1 MTRQEFDTV
10 DQMIRARL
18 GSDRPGLLFEDER
31 YTWDQ
36 HARASAARAAMALDL
51 RRAGPFHIGYLLENV
66 PELSFWLGAGAVS
79 GATMVG
85 INPTRQGAELARD
98 IRHTDCQLIVTEP
111 KLASMLEGLDTGVS
125 ADRVLIVDTDEYDAR
140 LAPYLDAPFPEHEV
154 APETMALLLFTSG
167 TSGAP
172 KAVIASQGR
181 FARVGRTLSMMQEID
196 EDSVGY
202 MAMPMFHSN
211 ALFAGWS
218 PVLYAGATLALRRK
232 FSASGFLPDIRK
244 FGVTYFNYVGKPLS
258 YILATPEGPDDKNH
272 VLKRVF
278 GNEGAERDLSRFS
291 ERFGVKVT
299 DSFGS
304 TESGATVGRVEGQ
317 PKGSLGRAPEGTV
330 ILDAETEQECS
341 PAEFD
346 EQGRLLNPEEC
357 IGEIVNKAIGQGF
370 EGYYNNDEA
379 NNQRM
384 RNGWYWSGDLGY
396 RDKDGYFYFAGRDFE
411 WLRVDGENF
420 AAAPIEGIIMRYPG
434 VVLAAVYAVPDTEVG
449 DQVMAALQLNDPSTF
464 DAADFDAFLAEQRDL
479 GTKWSPRYV
488 RITSELPTTQT
499 AKVLK
504 RQLRRERW
512 EVADAVWWRPTK
524 AAPLEQLTDAGRE
537 SIRADFAAR
546 DRLSELDK
554 V

>member
-1 MTRQEFDTV
+1 MTRPEFDTV
-10 DQMIRARL
+10 DQMIRARV
-18 GSDRPGLLFEDER
+18 GNDRTGLLFEDER
-31 YTWDQ
+31 YTWHE
-36 HARASAARAAMALDL
+36 HAQASAARAALALDL
-51 RRAGPFHIGYLLENV
+51 RQDGPFHIGYLLENV
-66 PELSFWLGAGAVS
+66 PELSFWLGAGAVA

-111 KLASMLEGLDTGVS
+111 KLASMLDELDTGVPH
-125 ADRVLIVDTDEYDAR
+125 DRILVVDTDAYDAL
-140 LAPYLDAPFPEHEV
+140 LAPYADAPFPDHEV
-154 APETMALLLFTSG
+154 PGDTMALLLFTSG

-172 KAVIASQGR
+172 KAVIATQMR
-181 FARVGRTLSMMQEID
+181 FARVGRTLSQIQELD

-218 PVLYAGATLALRRK
+218 PVVYAGATLALRRK
-232 FSASGFLPDIRK
+232 FSASGFLPDVRK
-244 FGVTYFNYVGKPLS
+244 FGATYFNYVGKPLS
-258 YILATPEGPDDKNH
+258 YILATPESPDDKNH
-272 VLKRVF
+272 KLQRVF
-278 GNEGAERDLSRFS
+278 GNEGAERDLSRFA

-330 ILDAETEQECS
+330 ILDPETEQECP

-346 EQGRLLNPEEC
+346 AQGRLLNPEEC

-370 EGYYNNDEA
+370 EGYYKNDEA
-379 NNQRM
+379 NDQRM

-396 RDKDGYFYFAGRDFE
+396 RDKDGFFYFAGRDFE

-420 AAAPIEGIIMRYPG
+420 AAAPIESILMRYPG

-449 DQVMAALQLNDPSTF
+449 DQVMAALQLEHPASFDP
-464 DAADFDAFLAEQRDL
+464 ADFDSFLDEQRDL

-488 RITSELPTTQT
+488 RITHELPTTQT

-512 EVADAVWWRPTK
+512 EVAEPVWWRPTK
-524 AAPLEQLTDAGRE
+524 GAALVPLDDEGRAA
-537 SIRADFAAR
+537 IHADFTAR
-546 DRLSELDK
+546 DRLGELDK